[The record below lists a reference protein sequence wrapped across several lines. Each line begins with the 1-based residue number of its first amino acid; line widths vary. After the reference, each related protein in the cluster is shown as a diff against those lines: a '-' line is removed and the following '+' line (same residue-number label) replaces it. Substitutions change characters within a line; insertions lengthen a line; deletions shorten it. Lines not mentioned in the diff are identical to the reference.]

1 MSVIATISTT
11 DPDVFEA
18 VWNAVRGAD
27 VPFTVQFTMNGVEL
41 VAAAPDPL
49 PTTVYRPDEAAAP
62 LELQVTVDPP
72 AHLAPATAPVS
83 CSHCGR
89 AFDKPHGL
97 TVHLRRSDCGKITRV
112 PFDQDKAR
120 ARAAAAI

>member
-1 MSVIATISTT
+1 MSVIATISTS

-27 VPFTVQFTMNGVEL
+27 VPFTVEFTDVGVDL
-41 VAAAPDPL
+41 VTAPAINYEIVPSDATLAAA
-49 PTTVYRPDEAAAP
+49 AAIAAS
-62 LELQVTVDPP
+62 ER
-72 AHLAPATAPVS
+72 LAPATAPVS

-89 AFDKPHGL
+89 VFDKPHGL
-97 TVHLRRSDCGKITRV
+97 AVHLRRSDCGKITRV

-120 ARAAAAI
+120 ARAAEAI